1 MKFSVLVAILA
12 EEMEDKAIDI
22 ARETGAGS
30 VTLLN
35 ARGITSDVKKT
46 FFGLT
51 YEGAQS
57 VLLFVLE
64 KKLSLQVLKALVR
77 DLELDNNPRGIAF
90 TVPLEHLGGIDTRDV
105 DQFTKNLADEV

>member
-12 EEMEDKAIDI
+12 EEMEDRAIDI
-22 ARETGAGS
+22 ARDAGAGA
-30 VTLLN
+30 VTLLK
-35 ARGITSDVKKT
+35 ARGITGDEKKT

-64 KKLSLQVLKALVR
+64 KKLSLQVLKCLTR
-77 DLELDNNPRGIAF
+77 ELDLDRDSRGIAF
-90 TVPLEHLGGIDTRDV
+90 TVPLEHLGGIAPREV
-105 DQFTKNLADEV
+105 DQFTRKIEEEI

>member
-22 ARETGAGS
+22 ARESGAGAA
-30 VTLLN
+30 TILN
-35 ARGITSDVKKT
+35 ARGLTADSKKT

-57 VLLFVLE
+57 VVMFVLE
-64 KKLSLQVLKALVR
+64 KKLSVRVLKCLTK
-77 DLELDNNPRGIAF
+77 ELDLDNDDRGIAF
-90 TVPLEHLGGIDTRDV
+90 TIPLEHLGGIDTREV
-105 DQFTKNLADEV
+105 EQFTQKLEDEL

>member
-22 ARETGAGS
+22 ARDSGAGAA
-30 VTLLN
+30 TILN
-35 ARGITSDVKKT
+35 ARGLTADSKKT

-57 VLLFVLE
+57 VVMFVLE
-64 KKLSLQVLKALVR
+64 KKLSVKVLKCLTR
-77 DLELDNNPRGIAF
+77 ELDLDNDERGIAF
-90 TVPLEHLGGIDTRDV
+90 TIPLEHLGGIDTREV
-105 DQFTKNLADEV
+105 DQFTQKLEDEL

>member
-57 VLLFVLE
+57 VLVFVLE
-64 KKLSLQVLKALVR
+64 KKLSLQVLKALIR
-77 DLELDNNPRGIAF
+77 ELELDNNPRGIAF

-105 DQFTKNLADEV
+105 DQFTKHLEDEV

>member
-22 ARETGAGS
+22 AKEVGAGA
-30 VTLLN
+30 VTLIS
-35 ARGITSDVKKT
+35 ARGITGDAKKT

-57 VLLFVLE
+57 VLVFVLE
-64 KKLSLQVLKALVR
+64 KKLSLKVLKCLIR
-77 DLELDNNPRGIAF
+77 ELDLDDDPRGIAF
-90 TVPLEHLGGIDTRDV
+90 TVPLEHLGGIDTREV
-105 DQFTKNLADEV
+105 DQFTKTVEDEL

>member
-22 ARETGAGS
+22 ARKSGAGA

-35 ARGITSDVKKT
+35 ARGLTADSKKT

-57 VLLFVLE
+57 VLMLVLE
-64 KKLSLQVLKALVR
+64 KKLSLQVLKAITR
-77 DLELDNNPRGIAF
+77 ELDLDNDDRGIAF
-90 TVPLEHLGGIDTRDV
+90 TIPLEHLGGIDTREV
-105 DQFTKNLADEV
+105 DQFTRKLEDEI

>member
-12 EEMEDKAIDI
+12 EEMEDQAIDV
-22 ARETGAGS
+22 AREAGAGS
-30 VTLLN
+30 VTLLD
-35 ARGITSDVKKT
+35 ARGLTADDKKT

-57 VLLFVLE
+57 VLVLVLE
-64 KKLSLQVLKALVR
+64 KKLSLKVLKALTR
-77 DLELDNNPRGIAF
+77 ELDLDNNPRGIAF

-105 DQFTKNLADEV
+105 DQFSKHIEDKV

>member
-12 EEMEDKAIDI
+12 DEMEDKAIDI
-22 ARETGAGS
+22 ARNQGAGAVS
-30 VTLLN
+30 IMS
-35 ARGITSDVKKT
+35 ARGITADSKKT

-64 KKLSLQVLKALVR
+64 KRLSLQVLKSLTK
-77 DLELDNNPRGIAF
+77 ELDLDNDPRGIAF
-90 TVPLEHLGGIDTRDV
+90 TMALEHLGGIDTREV
-105 DQFTKNLADEV
+105 AQFAKHLMDEI

>member
-22 ARETGAGS
+22 ARDSGAGAA
-30 VTLLN
+30 TILN
-35 ARGITSDVKKT
+35 ARGLTADSKKT

-57 VLLFVLE
+57 VVMFVLE
-64 KKLSLQVLKALVR
+64 KKLSVKVLKCLTK
-77 DLELDNNPRGIAF
+77 ELDLDNDDRGIAF
-90 TVPLEHLGGIDTRDV
+90 TIPLEHLGGIDTRDV
-105 DQFTKNLADEV
+105 DQFTRKLEDEL

>member
-22 ARETGAGS
+22 ARESGAGAS
-30 VTLLN
+30 TILN
-35 ARGITSDVKKT
+35 ARGLTADSKKT

-57 VLLFVLE
+57 VLMFVLE
-64 KKLSLQVLKALVR
+64 KKLSVKVLKCLTR
-77 DLELDNNPRGIAF
+77 ELDLDNDERGIAF
-90 TVPLEHLGGIDTRDV
+90 TIPLEHLGGIDTREV
-105 DQFTKNLADEV
+105 DQFTRNLEDEL

>member
-22 ARETGAGS
+22 ARDAGAGA

-35 ARGITSDVKKT
+35 ARGITGSEKKT

-57 VLLFVLE
+57 VLVFVLE
-64 KKLSLQVLKALVR
+64 KKLSLKVLKCLTR
-77 DLELDNNPRGIAF
+77 ELGLDDDPRGIAF
-90 TVPLEHLGGIDTRDV
+90 TFPLEHLGGIDTREI
-105 DQFTKNLADEV
+105 DQFTRKIKDEI

>member
-22 ARETGAGS
+22 ARDSGAGAA
-30 VTLLN
+30 TILN
-35 ARGITSDVKKT
+35 ARGLTADSKKT

-57 VLLFVLE
+57 VVMFVLE
-64 KKLSLQVLKALVR
+64 KKLSVKVLKCLTR
-77 DLELDNNPRGIAF
+77 ELDLDNDDRGIAF
-90 TVPLEHLGGIDTRDV
+90 TIPLEHLGGIDIREV
-105 DQFTKNLADEV
+105 DQFTRKLEDEL

>member
-22 ARETGAGS
+22 ARDSGAGAA
-30 VTLLN
+30 TILN
-35 ARGITSDVKKT
+35 ARGLTADSKKT

-57 VLLFVLE
+57 VLMFVLE
-64 KKLSLQVLKALVR
+64 KKLSVKVLKCLTR
-77 DLELDNNPRGIAF
+77 ELDLDNDDRGIAF
-90 TVPLEHLGGIDTRDV
+90 TIPLEHLGGIDTREV
-105 DQFTKNLADEV
+105 DQFTQKLEDEL

>member
-22 ARETGAGS
+22 ARDSGAGAA
-30 VTLLN
+30 TILN
-35 ARGITSDVKKT
+35 ARGLTADSKKT

-57 VLLFVLE
+57 VLMFVLE
-64 KKLSLQVLKALVR
+64 KKLSVRVLKCLTK
-77 DLELDNNPRGIAF
+77 ELDLDNDDRGIAF
-90 TVPLEHLGGIDTRDV
+90 TIPLEHLGGIDTREV
-105 DQFTKNLADEV
+105 DQFTRQLEDEL

>member
-22 ARETGAGS
+22 AREAGAGA

-35 ARGITSDVKKT
+35 ARGISSDEKKT

-51 YEGAQS
+51 YEGSQS
-57 VLLFVLE
+57 VLVCVLE
-64 KKLSLQVLKALVR
+64 KRLSLQVLKCLTR
-77 DLELDNNPRGIAF
+77 DLDLPNDPRGIAF
-90 TVPLEHLGGIDTRDV
+90 TFPLEHLGGIDTREIDE
-105 DQFTKNLADEV
+105 FTRKIEDEI

>member
-12 EEMEDKAIDI
+12 EEMEDEAIDI
-22 ARETGAGS
+22 ARESGAGA

-35 ARGITSDVKKT
+35 ARGITGDEKKT

-64 KKLSLQVLKALVR
+64 KKLSVHVLKCLTKKL
-77 DLELDNNPRGIAF
+77 DLDNDARGIAF
-90 TVPLEHLGGIDTRDV
+90 TIPLEHLGGIDTREL
-105 DQFTKNLADEV
+105 DQFTQQIEDEI

>member
-22 ARETGAGS
+22 ARDSGAGAA
-30 VTLLN
+30 TILN
-35 ARGITSDVKKT
+35 GRGLTADSKKT

-57 VLLFVLE
+57 VLMFVLE
-64 KKLSLQVLKALVR
+64 KKLSVKVLKCLTK
-77 DLELDNNPRGIAF
+77 ELDLDNDERGIAF
-90 TVPLEHLGGIDTRDV
+90 TIPLEHLGGIDTREV
-105 DQFTKNLADEV
+105 DQFTRNLEDEL

>member
-22 ARETGAGS
+22 ARDSGAGAA
-30 VTLLN
+30 TILN
-35 ARGITSDVKKT
+35 ARGLTADSKKT

-57 VLLFVLE
+57 VVMFVLE
-64 KKLSLQVLKALVR
+64 KKLSVKVLKCLTK
-77 DLELDNNPRGIAF
+77 ELDLDNDERGIAF
-90 TVPLEHLGGIDTRDV
+90 TIPLEHLGGIDFREV
-105 DQFTKNLADEV
+105 DQFTRKLEDEL

>member
-57 VLLFVLE
+57 VLVFVLE
-64 KKLSLQVLKALVR
+64 KKLSLQVLKALIR
-77 DLELDNNPRGIAF
+77 ELDLDNNPRGIAF

-105 DQFTKNLADEV
+105 DQFTKHLADEV

>member
-22 ARETGAGS
+22 ARESGAGS

-35 ARGITSDVKKT
+35 ARGITSDDKKT

-57 VLLFVLE
+57 VLMFVLE
-64 KKLSLQVLKALVR
+64 KKLSLQVLKALIR
-77 DLELDNNPRGIAF
+77 ELDLDNNPRGIAF

-105 DQFTKNLADEV
+105 DQFTKHLEDEV